1 MNAMVERSL
10 ISKLRVLSPAQVA
23 EVEDFVEFLAAK
35 SRKRQAL
42 DRLLAVAPAI
52 EVANAAMGT
61 QPLNE
66 AEIDAEVRTLSGGNQ
81 QKVQIARWLAAESS
95 ILILIDPT
103 RGVDVGAR
111 HDIKQIWSE
120 LAARGHAI
128 LLVSTDVEEL
138 VDTCDRVIVM
148 SHGRRV
154 GELAGAE
161 LNERN
166 LMRLATDG

>member
-1 MNAMVERSL
+1 MNAMVEQSL

-66 AEIDAEVRTLSGGNQ
+66 AEIEAEVRAVRSLPSRRSSPGN
-81 QKVQIARWLAAESS
+81 V
-95 ILILIDPT
+95 
-103 RGVDVGAR
+103 
-111 HDIKQIWSE
+111 
-120 LAARGHAI
+120 
-128 LLVSTDVEEL
+128 
-138 VDTCDRVIVM
+138 TCSR
-148 SHGRRV
+148 
-154 GELAGAE
+154 
-161 LNERN
+161 
-166 LMRLATDG
+166 